1 MSPGNGRKSNPF
13 YERVKDIIELYYE
26 LDVFEHIFG
35 TAILPI
41 YKGTDTEIQL
51 LDTRR
56 KVFMNLSERIE
67 RIVSGKLEYT
77 ESLLGLAKNLLAKKA
92 ENPETNRSMS
102 NEEFLKTLSSEQHN
116 AFNKVIQTYVEIS
129 ERLTDVIRV
138 LGESP
143 SLSEPISL
151 DIVLENIDEF
161 IGLIADLKK
170 VVPGIVQA
178 PMGALINEYNR
189 LMEQSPLNLGLTD

>member
-1 MSPGNGRKSNPF
+1 
-13 YERVKDIIELYYE
+13 
-26 LDVFEHIFG
+26 
-35 TAILPI
+35 
-41 YKGTDTEIQL
+41 
-51 LDTRR
+51 
-56 KVFMNLSERIE
+56 MNLSERIE

-161 IGLIADLKK
+161 IGCSWDSSSANGCAD
-170 VVPGIVQA
+170 
-178 PMGALINEYNR
+178 
-189 LMEQSPLNLGLTD
+189 

>member
-1 MSPGNGRKSNPF
+1 MP
-13 YERVKDIIELYYE
+13 
-26 LDVFEHIFG
+26 
-35 TAILPI
+35 
-41 YKGTDTEIQL
+41 
-51 LDTRR
+51 
-56 KVFMNLSERIE
+56 
-67 RIVSGKLEYT
+67 
-77 ESLLGLAKNLLAKKA
+77 
-92 ENPETNRSMS
+92 
-102 NEEFLKTLSSEQHN
+102 
-116 AFNKVIQTYVEIS
+116 
-129 ERLTDVIRV
+129 LTDVIRV

>member
-1 MSPGNGRKSNPF
+1 MSHGNGRKSNPF

-151 DIVLENIDEF
+151 DIV